1 MAEKIEIPV
10 ASGANSKATDSECA
24 FEAWRE
30 SLADASEELKGFA
43 EQMAQLIQVMRA
55 TQDMASAYM
64 NNPLAKASL
73 AYGQTLRT
81 FGHGAPHEQTPG
93 YRPNVLYQAAAS
105 MDPRNNELVRV
116 TQELQRI
123 NASLEGLTALLPAR
137 LNQIDQNVIALQ
149 KTWMDYVTGF
159 ISTAGGVIAITQVLR
174 SPTTMM
180 FAQQMLQRIGGAA
193 AGAEAGVLAEGAEAG
208 LIAGA
213 GAEAGLAMGAGSL
226 LAAALAPEVMI
237 PVLLA
242 GLIGQGI
249 VTLWE
254 NMNAA
259 PQPHRSVMDG
269 WKNPDPLA
277 LTEAESREYA
287 GREALRDLVNIGRD
301 PERSAGARIMA
312 NERRAS
318 LAELLAPPEMF
329 TAPAMRNLIAMHE
342 TSQRMAEILAPSR
355 DMEGFLAAQRSV
367 APFATLQSAAHVQ
380 ANPFFEAICGSSRTP
395 QTTATDQFPPGR
407 APFAPQVLEPIQPLA
422 AARGQGPPQS
432 ITMNIHYQPSITV
445 TAQAGETLDAQ
456 IMRALRNHAYE
467 LGRIIE
473 DEQRR
478 KARSVFD

>member
-1 MAEKIEIPV
+1 MAEKIGTPISPEASSEI
-10 ASGANSKATDSECA
+10 TDCVRV

-73 AYGQTLRT
+73 AYGQTLQT

-123 NASLEGLTALLPAR
+123 NASLEGLVALLPAR
-137 LNQIDQNVIALQ
+137 LNQIDQHVIALQ
-149 KTWMDYVTGF
+149 KTWWDRAVEVASVTGGTLA
-159 ISTAGGVIAITQVLR
+159 ISQILKSPAIRAMQWAAPR
-174 SPTTMM
+174 MG
-180 FAQQMLQRIGGAA
+180 AAA

-213 GAEAGLAMGAGSL
+213 GSSLAEAF
-226 LAAALAPEVMI
+226 PQVFI
-237 PVLLA
+237 PVLLI
-242 GLIGQGI
+242 GLLTQEVIA
-249 VTLWE
+249 LWE

-259 PQPHRSVMDG
+259 PQPHGSVMDG

-380 ANPFFEAICGSSRTP
+380 ANPVFEAIGGSSRTP

-422 AARGQGPPQS
+422 SARGQGPPQS